1 MQGQVREGFQDFL
14 DYFFFKWFNVHFIAG
29 MVHDLVNGWW
39 FDGRLV
45 SIKFLRLER
54 YLSRF
59 PHSTGVALL
68 QPSNTNNLS
77 MSYCVEE
84 SGRAP
89 QGSADDD

>member
-1 MQGQVREGFQDFL
+1 
-14 DYFFFKWFNVHFIAG
+14 

-45 SIKFLRLER
+45 SIKFLRLDR
-54 YLSRF
+54 YLTRF
-59 PHSTGVALL
+59 PNSTGVALL

-77 MSYCVEE
+77 MSFYVEE
-84 SGRAP
+84 SGRVRP